1 MTDRDSTL
9 AAAVVAAGKAGG
21 RVKNC
26 FARAAVVVVVGH
38 LDFAHCGPEGMD

>member
-26 FARAAVVVVVGH
+26 FARAAVVVVGH
-38 LDFAHCGPEGMD
+38 LDLAHCGPEGMD